1 MIVITY
7 AHPLEVKGLKKKLIN
22 AGLDNK
28 VDWLRFNTD
37 DRGGFGSVSS
47 DYSLILNVGFAGALN
62 QSLALG
68 QVVLVDRLINNEEW
82 QETNLKS
89 RSWHEA
95 QRFAEAN
102 GISNSSLLTVDD
114 PIISVQVRDKLRMKS
129 NADIVDMEGH
139 YLFEMLD
146 ERASFVSFKII
157 SDNADNDAWNNV
169 KQYGDKWSNVL
180 GETVTEFIAYFL
192 HGNKQKSSR
201 LPTMNSEL

>member
-28 VDWLRFNTD
+28 VDWFRFNTEWGD
-37 DRGGFGSVSS
+37 GFESVSS

-89 RSWHEA
+89 KSWHEA
-95 QRFAEAN
+95 QRFAEAS

-146 ERASFVSFKII
+146 ERASFVSFKIV